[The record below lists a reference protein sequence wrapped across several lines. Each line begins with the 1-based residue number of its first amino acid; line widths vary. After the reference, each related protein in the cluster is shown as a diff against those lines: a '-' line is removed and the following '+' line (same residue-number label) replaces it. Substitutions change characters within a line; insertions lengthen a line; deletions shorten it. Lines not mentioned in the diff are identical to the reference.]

1 MYISGLFIIITPNY
15 VINLSSYP
23 VPDGLPGEIFCR
35 LVYSKFFIFTF
46 GKGSV
51 LTITCLAVERWFFLM
66 KPSKYKANFNRRK
79 IYKYLAFIWLTSM
92 VTQGYKLFYV
102 RYSKRTCSFI
112 PLSTI
117 LLNKHIET
125 TVITAYVT
133 ITFFCP
139 TLVTWVAFIHIY
151 FRISKYTTLKEN
163 RGRRGRRALLRM
175 CAITSLVLTV
185 CWFPTEVCYIINQY
199 GFPVLNFGTPFR
211 EFTVLLALA
220 NSFVN
225 PWIYAVSN
233 RRYRHILTLFFRSFY
248 TSSS

>member
-15 VINLSSYP
+15 VINVSSYP
-23 VPDGLPGEIFCR
+23 VPDGLPGKIFCR

-112 PLSTI
+112 PLSTS

-125 TVITAYVT
+125 AVITAYVS

-225 PWIYAVSN
+225 PWIYALSN